1 MSKCLY
7 CEQACTQTVCE
18 THEKDKINSYGQK
31 ITVSVEPPMLCS
43 VLCCRAQNKMSLRRN
58 LEAHLVE
65 LASIACGLREAYPFI
80 DVFVEKTILF
90 YKSDITRK
98 DYLELVSETL
108 ELVNA
113 LQDEELLQIVCHT
126 QALAIRLEQLLKTH
140 KVKFPKNWDKFIL
153 LYFLSALI

>member
-1 MSKCLY
+1 MATKCAY
-7 CEQACTQTVCE
+7 CEVACVKTVVGE
-18 THEKDKINSYGQK
+18 QMTEKINSYGQK

-108 ELVNA
+108 ELVHS

-140 KVKFPKNWDKFIL
+140 KVKFPKN
-153 LYFLSALI
+153 

>member
-98 DYLELVSETL
+98 DYLESVSETI

-113 LQDEELLQIVCHT
+113 LQNEGLLQIVCHT
-126 QALAIRLEQLLKTH
+126 QAWAIRLEQLCKKY
-140 KVKFPKNWDKFIL
+140 KVKFPW
-153 LYFLSALI
+153 

>member
-7 CEQACTQTVCE
+7 CDTACTQTVCE

-80 DVFVEKTILF
+80 DVFVTKTIRF

-98 DYLELVSETL
+98 DYLEFVSDTL
-108 ELVNA
+108 ELVHSS
-113 LQDEELLQIVCHT
+113 QDEELLQLICHT
-126 QALAIRLEQLLKTH
+126 QSYAITLEQLLKTH
-140 KVKFPKNWDKFIL
+140 KVKFPKN
-153 LYFLSALI
+153 